1 MPGVLSVAG
10 CDFSHFK
17 MDIGLAL
24 SEPRDREIPMR
35 GNNTHQAFTVFG
47 GAYVTEDHGCP
58 SWMPAERS
66 NKRSAAKIVMVVGLL
81 MVGLSAATA
90 TKATRTSW
98 DGMRPQASS
107 YSTWMTASFADAVY

>member
-1 MPGVLSVAG
+1 VLFAG

-17 MDIGLAL
+17 IDAGLAL
-24 SEPRDREIPMR
+24 LQARAREIPMHSD
-35 GNNTHQAFTVFG
+35 NPIQAFTVFG
-47 GAYVTEDHGCP
+47 GAYVTEGHGSSSCLP
-58 SWMPAERS
+58 VIQGNRRS
-66 NKRSAAKIVMVVGLL
+66 TARMVMVAGLL
-81 MVGLSAATA
+81 MFGVTAATA